1 MKKEYIENNII
12 PTVKILAQ
20 KYNAI
25 DKTTLNRMRVK
36 PNPYKILISCLL
48 SLRAKDETTER
59 ISKELYKIVETPQEM
74 LDIST
79 PELEKIIFS
88 TGHYKKKA
96 QVLKSVSKELI
107 EKFNSKVPNTREDLL
122 SIKGVGPKTTNIVL
136 SFAFNKPVIAVDTH
150 VHRIPNRMGW
160 LETKT
165 PEQTEIKLYEIIPK
179 EYWADLNAVLVQ
191 FGRNICQ
198 PVSPWCSK
206 CPVQRYCKKVNVKRS
221 R

>member
-1 MKKEYIENNII
+1 MEEKESNIVEA
-12 PTVKILAQ
+12 VKILSE

-25 DKTTLNRMRVK
+25 DKTTLNRMRKK

-48 SLRAKDETTER
+48 SLRSKDETTER
-59 ISKELYKIVETPQEM
+59 ISKELYKVAETPQQI
-74 LDIST
+74 LDLST
-79 PELEKIIFS
+79 QELEKIIFS

-96 QVLKSVSKELI
+96 QTLKSVSKELI
-107 EKFNSKVPNTREDLL
+107 ERYNSKVPNTREDLL

-136 SFAFNKPVIAVDTH
+136 AFAFNKPVIAVDTH

-165 PEQTEIKLYEIIPK
+165 PEQTEIKLYEIVPK

-191 FGRNICQ
+191 FGRDICQ

-206 CPVQRYCKKVNVKRS
+206 CPVRNYCERIGVKRS

>member
-1 MKKEYIENNII
+1 MPNQENII
-12 PTVKILAQ
+12 QVLNILSE

-59 ISKELYKIVETPQEM
+59 ISEELYKIAETPEEM
-74 LDIST
+74 LNIPT
-79 PELEKIIFS
+79 PQLEKIIFS
-88 TGHYKKKA
+88 TGHYRKKA
-96 QVLKSVSKELI
+96 QILKSVSKDLLER
-107 EKFNSKVPNTREDLL
+107 FNGKVPNTREDLL

-136 SFAFNKPVIAVDTH
+136 AFAFGKPVIAVDTH
-150 VHRIPNRMGW
+150 VHRIPNRLGW
-160 LETKT
+160 VETKI
-165 PEQTEIKLYEIIPK
+165 PEHTEVKLYEIIPK
-179 EYWADLNAVLVQ
+179 KYWGDLNAVFVQ
-191 FGRNICQ
+191 FGRDICQ

-206 CPVQRYCKKVNVKRS
+206 CPVKDYYKRIGVQRS